1 MPIPRPAPGRAR
13 LWLLATLGIL
23 AMTAVAV
30 WFGLSASLTKPT
42 WQTVG
47 FSSPDRSTI
56 LLKYS
61 VVRPEGMPV
70 RCLLLAKDGRHAVV
84 GSLEVDLPP
93 EWGSPVENT
102 QAIRTTSQAVVAEV
116 RSCREM

>member
-1 MPIPRPAPGRAR
+1 
-13 LWLLATLGIL
+13 
-23 AMTAVAV
+23 MTAIAV
-30 WFGLSASLTKPT
+30 WFGLAASVTKPT

-56 LLKYS
+56 VLKYS
-61 VVRPEGMPV
+61 VIRPEGMLV
-70 RCLLLAKDGRHAVV
+70 RCLLQAKDSRHAVV

-93 EWGSPVENT
+93 EWGTNVQTT
-102 QAIRTTSQAVVAEV
+102 QAIRTTSQAIVAEV